1 MMRFKR
7 KKAVRL
13 RGSKTHGWGAKK
25 KHRGAGNRGGRGR
38 AGSGKRGDAKK
49 PSYWKIPLPKG
60 FYHQGM
66 VREKTVNLLWIEEK
80 YQGLLGSHLASEK
93 EERTEIDITKLG
105 FSKLLSKGTPT
116 RKYRIIADSASGGA
130 VEKIEKS
137 GGRIILK
144 SSLKKDLNKQEPV
157 SQG

>member
-130 VEKIEKS
+130 VKKVERS
-137 GGRIILK
+137 GGQVI
-144 SSLKKDLNKQEPV
+144 LKKDLNKQAPA